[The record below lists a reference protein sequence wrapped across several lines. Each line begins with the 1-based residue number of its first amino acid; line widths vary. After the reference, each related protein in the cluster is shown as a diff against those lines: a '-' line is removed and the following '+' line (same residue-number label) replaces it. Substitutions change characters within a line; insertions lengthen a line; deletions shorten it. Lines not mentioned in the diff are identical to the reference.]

1 MYRIEVRSKPNFN
14 DARRAGIANDIR
26 SLGIHAHVAVDV
38 AVLYFLDGE
47 LDDAGVNTI
56 CERLLCDS
64 VVQTYQ
70 VVKSSGHQVDF
81 EPVEESSGKR
91 LTLRQAQG
99 KLPSPLHPFT
109 LSSVEVTFKA
119 GVTDATADEI
129 ARASHELGIAGL
141 HRAATGTR
149 YELAGEL
156 DAAQMEL
163 IARRLLCNDVIQ
175 AYAINRAIE
184 PNLHYATAENTLIET
199 VALRDAGDDDLIRI
213 SKERRLSLNLDE
225 MRAIRSYFNE
235 IQREPTDAEVETL
248 AQTWSEHC
256 VHKTFKARIQ
266 VDQVGQVDQV
276 DQVSPVAM
284 RDLPD
289 LTDLNRPVTVDGLLK
304 TYIKKATDEIAAPWV
319 KSAFVDNAGII
330 EFDDDFDLS
339 FKAETHN
346 HPSAIEPFGGAN
358 TGVGGVIRDVIAVS
372 ARPIAN
378 TDVLCFGPQD
388 ADFAAL
394 PEGVLHP
401 RRVMQGVVAGVEDYG
416 NKMGIPTVSGAIVY
430 DEGYTANPL
439 VYCGCVG
446 IAPVN
451 SHPRNAQAGDRVV
464 VLGGRTG
471 RDGLRGATFS
481 SAALT
486 HETSDVAGSSVQIG
500 NPIIEKNVMEVVLAA
515 RDAKLYNAITDCG
528 AGGLSSAVGEM
539 GAELGVQVQL
549 ECVPLKYAGLAP
561 WEIWLSEAQER
572 MVLAVAPD
580 KLDALR
586 ELCAR
591 FDCEMS
597 DIGAFTGDGHLRVNY
612 RNSAVCDMRMDFL
625 HDGLPRRELKA
636 VVSSQEKV
644 RTGESEKGRI
654 PPSRLPTFSLSHA
667 RETLKQMLAHP
678 NVASK
683 EDVIRLYDH
692 EVQGGS
698 VIKPLVGVGNHG
710 PSDATVIKP
719 LGTQGAKGFALACGI
734 NPNLGKVDAYAMAVS
749 AIDEAVRNLV
759 CAGANPDR
767 IALLDNFC
775 WGDPNDPETLG
786 TLVEACRGC
795 YDGAMLFQAPFI
807 SGKDS
812 LNNTYFDKAGR
823 RVSIPATLLISA
835 LGIVDDVARC
845 VTMDLKRAGSRV
857 YLLGETKDELAGSLF
872 EMLTGE
878 TMSSVPTLPADAPAL
893 YRAVHTAIQ
902 QRLILAAHDC
912 SEGGLAVTLAEMAQA
927 GQIGIQL
934 DELGDSRIETALF
947 SESNGRIVVEVSAEN
962 APAFEQIMQG
972 LPAKQIGTTQAEVK
986 IVLPDGSVLWNA
998 SDVN

>member
-1 MYRIEVRSKPNFN
+1 MYRIEVRSKPHFN
-14 DARRAGIANDIR
+14 DARRAGIANDVR
-26 SLGIHAHVAVDV
+26 SLGIHADVAVDV
-38 AVLYFLDGE
+38 ADLYFLDGE
-47 LDDAGVNTI
+47 LDDAGVQAI
-56 CERLLCDS
+56 CERLLCDA
-64 VVQTYQ
+64 VVQGFQ
-70 VVKSSGHQVDF
+70 VERLSGDRSTDQ
-81 EPVEESSGKR
+81 PINRS
-91 LTLRQAQG
+91 T
-99 KLPSPLHPFT
+99 
-109 LSSVEVTFKA
+109 SSVEVTFKP

-129 ARASHELGIAGL
+129 ARAAHEIGIAGL

-149 YELAGEL
+149 YELTGEL
-156 DAAQMEL
+156 DAAQVEL

-175 AYAINRAIE
+175 AYAINSAIT
-184 PNLHYATAENTLIET
+184 PNLHYATGENTLIET
-199 VALRDAGDDDLIRI
+199 VTVRSAGDDDLMRI
-213 SKERRLSLNLDE
+213 SKERRLSLDLNE
-225 MRAIRSYFNE
+225 MRAIRDYFVKIE
-235 IQREPTDAEVETL
+235 REPTDAEIETL

-256 VHKTFKARIQ
+256 VHKTFKARITLTP
-266 VDQVGQVDQV
+266 
-276 DQVSPVAM
+276 SPSPIG
-284 RDLPD
+284 RGEQ
-289 LTDLNRPVTVDGLLK
+289 VDGLLK

-330 EFDDDFDLS
+330 AFDDEYDLS

-388 ADFAAL
+388 ADFASL

-430 DEGYTANPL
+430 DEGYIANPL

-446 IAPVN
+446 IAPVD

-500 NPIIEKNVMEVVLAA
+500 NPIIEKNAMEVVLAA

-549 ECVPLKYAGLAP
+549 ERVPLKYAGLAP

-572 MVLAVAPD
+572 MVLAVAPAR
-580 KLDALR
+580 LDALR
-586 ELCAR
+586 DLCAR
-591 FDCEMS
+591 FGCEMS

-612 RNSAVCDMRMDFL
+612 RDLSVCDMRMDFL
-625 HDGLPRRELKA
+625 HDGLPRRALVA
-636 VVSSQEKV
+636 VVPAHTMRRWGDEEMRRNTSSPHPLIASSQA
-644 RTGESEKGRI
+644 GELLNK
-654 PPSRLPTFSLSHA
+654 
-667 RETLKQMLAHP
+667 MLAHP

-692 EVQGGS
+692 EVQSGS

-719 LGTQGAKGFALACGI
+719 LGTKGAKGFALACGI
-734 NPNLGKVDAYAMAVS
+734 NPNIGKVDAYAMAVS
-749 AIDEAVRNLV
+749 AIDEAVRNLI

-795 YDGAMLFQAPFI
+795 YDGAMLFRAPFI

-812 LNNTYFDKAGR
+812 LNNTYLDKTGK

-835 LGIVDDVARC
+835 IGIVDDVTAC

-857 YLLGETKDELAGSLF
+857 YLLGETRDELAGSLY
-872 EMLTGE
+872 EMLAGE
-878 TMSSVPTLPADAPAL
+878 THSSVPTLPAYAPAL
-893 YRAVHTAIQ
+893 YRALHNAMEHKLV
-902 QRLILAAHDC
+902 LAAHDC
-912 SEGGLAVTLAEMAQA
+912 SEGGLAVALAEMAQA

-934 DELGDSRIETALF
+934 KELRDWRLEIGLF
-947 SESNGRIVVEVSAEN
+947 SESNGRIVAEVSEEN
-962 APAFEQIMQG
+962 APAFEAIMRE
-972 LPAKQIGTTQAEVK
+972 LPITQIGMTQADVK
-986 IVLPDGSVLWNA
+986 VVLSDGEVLWEVA
-998 SDVN
+998 

>member
-26 SLGIHAHVAVDV
+26 SLGIHADVAVDV
-38 AVLYFLDGE
+38 ADLYFLDGD
-47 LDDAGVNTI
+47 LDDAGIHAI
-56 CERLLCDS
+56 CERLLCDP
-64 VVQTYQ
+64 VVQRFK
-70 VVKSSGHQVDF
+70 VERLSGS
-81 EPVEESSGKR
+81 P
-91 LTLRQAQG
+91 LT
-99 KLPSPLHPFT
+99 PSPAQRHPFT
-109 LSSVEVTFKA
+109 LSSVEVTFKP

-149 YELAGEL
+149 YELTGEL
-156 DAAQMEL
+156 DAAQVEL

-199 VALRDAGDDDLIRI
+199 VAIRDAGDDDLMRI
-213 SKERRLSLNLDE
+213 SKERRLSLNLHE
-225 MRAIRSYFNE
+225 MRAIRDYFAGV
-235 IQREPTDAEVETL
+235 QREPTDAEVETL

-266 VDQVGQVDQV
+266 VDQVIWSSGRQTNQ
-276 DQVSPVAM
+276 SHLT
-284 RDLPD
+284 DLNDTTD
-289 LTDLNRPVTVDGLLK
+289 LTDLKRLSTVDGLLK
-304 TYIKKATDEIAAPWV
+304 TYIKKVTDEIAAPWV

-330 EFDDDFDLS
+330 AFDDEFDLS

-388 ADFAAL
+388 INFASL

-401 RRVMQGVVAGVEDYG
+401 RRVKQGVVAGVEDYG

-451 SHPRNAQAGDRVV
+451 SHPRNARAGDRVV

-500 NPIIEKNVMEVVLAA
+500 NPIIEKNAMEVVLAA

-597 DIGAFTGDGHLRVNY
+597 DIGVFTGDGHLRVNY
-612 RNSAVCDMRMDFL
+612 RELAVCDMQMAFL

-636 VVSSQEKV
+636 VISQEKV
-644 RTGESEKGRI
+644 RSGESEKVGI
-654 PPSRLPTFSLSHA
+654 SPSHFHTFSLSSA
-667 RETLKQMLAHP
+667 QETLRQMLAHP
-678 NVASK
+678 NVSSK

-698 VIKPLVGVGNHG
+698 VIKPLVGAGNRG

-719 LGTQGAKGFALACGI
+719 LGTKGMTGFALSCGI

-749 AIDEAVRNLV
+749 AIDEAVRNLI
-759 CAGANPDR
+759 CAGANPNR

-795 YDGAMLFQAPFI
+795 YDGAMLFGAPFI

-812 LNNTYFDKAGR
+812 LNNTYLDKDGR

-835 LGIVDDVARC
+835 MGLVDDVTAC
-845 VTMDLKRAGSRV
+845 VTMDLKRAGSRL
-857 YLLGETKDELAGSLF
+857 YLLGETKDELAGSLY
-872 EMLTGE
+872 EMLAGE
-878 TMSSVPTLPADAPAL
+878 KQRSAPALPAYAPAL
-893 YRAVHTAIQ
+893 YRALHRAIQ

-912 SEGGLAVTLAEMAQA
+912 SEGGLAVTLAEMVQA

-934 DELGDSRIETALF
+934 KELGPWPLDIVLF
-947 SESNGRIVVEVSAEN
+947 SESNGRIVVEVSDEN
-962 APAFEQIMQG
+962 APAFETIMQG
-972 LPAKQIGTTQAEVK
+972 LAITQIGVTQADVNV
-986 IVLPDGSVLWNA
+986 VLPDGEVLW
-998 SDVN
+998 SEQTP

>member
-26 SLGIHAHVAVDV
+26 SLGIHADVAVDV
-38 AVLYFLDGE
+38 ADLYFLDGE
-47 LDDAGVNTI
+47 LSEAGVNTL

-64 VVQTYQ
+64 VVQ
-70 VVKSSGHQVDF
+70 SFMVDQF
-81 EPVEESSGKR
+81 VDDH
-91 LTLRQAQG
+91 LT
-99 KLPSPLHPFT
+99 PSPPHPLTQSF
-109 LSSVEVTFKA
+109 VEVTFKP

-149 YELAGEL
+149 YELTGEL
-156 DAAQMEL
+156 DELQVAQ

-175 AYAINRAIE
+175 AYAINSVIE

-199 VALRDAGDDDLIRI
+199 VAIRSAGDDDLMRI

-225 MRAIRSYFNE
+225 MRAIRDYFIE
-235 IQREPTDAEVETL
+235 IQREPTDAEIETL

-266 VDQVGQVDQV
+266 VESGQWKVDSANPPPFTLHS
-276 DQVSPVAM
+276 SP
-284 RDLPD
+284 L
-289 LTDLNRPVTVDGLLK
+289 VDGLLK

-330 EFDDDFDLS
+330 EFDGAFDLS

-388 ADFAAL
+388 ADFASL

-416 NKMGIPTVSGAIVY
+416 NKMGIPTMSGAIVY

-451 SHPRNAQAGDRVV
+451 SHPRNAQIGDRVV

-500 NPIIEKNVMEVVLAA
+500 NPIIEKNAMEVVLAA

-549 ECVPLKYAGLAP
+549 ECVPLKYVGLAP

-580 KLDALR
+580 KLDVLR

-591 FDCEMS
+591 FECEMS
-597 DIGAFTGDGHLRVNY
+597 DIGAFTGDGHLRVNI
-612 RNSAVCDMRMDFL
+612 RNHAVCDMRMDFL

-644 RTGESEKGRI
+644 RRGESEKVGI
-654 PPSRLPTFSLSHA
+654 SPSHLSTFSLSQA
-667 RETLKQMLAHP
+667 REILKQMLAHP

-698 VIKPLVGVGNHG
+698 VIKPLVGVSNHS

-719 LGTQGAKGFALACGI
+719 LDTKGTKGFALACGI
-734 NPNLGKVDAYAMAVS
+734 NPNIGKVDAYAMAVS

-795 YDGAMLFQAPFI
+795 YDGAKLFSAPFI

-812 LNNTYFDKAGR
+812 LNNTYLDKDGK

-835 LGIVDDVARC
+835 IGLVDDVTRC
-845 VTMDLKRAGSRV
+845 VTMDLKRAGSRI
-857 YLLGETKDELAGSLF
+857 YLLGETRDEMAGSLY
-872 EMLTGE
+872 EMLVGESTTGQAPSL
-878 TMSSVPTLPADAPAL
+878 SSQSPAL
-893 YRAVHTAIQ
+893 YRALHRAIQ

-912 SEGGLAVTLAEMAQA
+912 SEGGLAVALAEMALA
-927 GQIGIQL
+927 GQIGLQL
-934 DELGDSRIETALF
+934 SSLSVDASNVNRQSSIVSLF
-947 SESNGRIVVEVSAEN
+947 SESNGRIVVEVSEDN
-962 APAFEQIMQG
+962 APAFEQVMQG
-972 LPAKQIGTTQAEVK
+972 LPVRQIGMTSAAMK
-986 IVLPDGSVLWNA
+986 IVLPDGEVLWDA